1 MIRCLR
7 FRPYQKNTLRGFVD
21 LELVHTGIVI
31 HDCCWHQHENGSEW
45 VSFPSRSYVDK
56 NGATQWQALIEFA
69 SGANEE
75 RDAFRKQALEAIHEF
90 TAEEQV

>member
-1 MIRCLR
+1 
-7 FRPYQKNTLRGFVD
+7 
-21 LELVHTGIVI
+21 
-31 HDCCWHQHENGSEW
+31 

-75 RDAFRKQALEAIHEF
+75 REAFRKQALEAIHEF
-90 TAEEQV
+90 TAEE